1 MARRQWL
8 LHRKYRTG
16 LDWLDLEK
24 AGRLVLATPPGS
36 SPLFLYPPGS
46 SSGLPFCVSL
56 LRGGIWS
63 GRRWWSAGFFH
74 KCVQSVEA
82 EPFVGLLA
90 AALVTGQHQVTL
102 LVHQVSPLAFD
113 PVSSLGGYPG
123 GRLEMEADLHFAVH
137 CTLCSRSDH
146 QDHCYGSRTWKALL
160 KGCLRTPPHGPW
172 PVGQAPLAQLC
183 ENLSRSAVRR

>member
-1 MARRQWL
+1 M
-8 LHRKYRTG
+8 
-16 LDWLDLEK
+16 K
-24 AGRLVLATPPGS
+24 AGWLVLATPPGP

-56 LRGGIWS
+56 LRGSIWY
-63 GRRWWSAGFFH
+63 GRRWWLAGFFH
-74 KCVQSVEA
+74 KCTQSVEA

-113 PVSSLGGYPG
+113 PVSSLSGYPG

-137 CTLCSRSDH
+137 CTLPGGELCSRSDH
-146 QDHCYGSRTWKALL
+146 QDHCFGSRRWKALL
-160 KGCLRTPPHGPW
+160 KVCLGTLPPGPSS
-172 PVGQAPLAQLC
+172 PGQAPLAQLC
-183 ENLSRSAVRR
+183 ETLSRTAVRR